1 MKHKALKTLSIWML
15 LLVGCIFT
23 LSLTGVAAASGPI
36 MPISVTWLIGI
47 GLAGVIGRAEGYPD
61 YSYDGLNK
69 LIPVLFAAE
78 AREKF
83 YASTC
88 LEDITMEGIV
98 GANEIKQMGDRIW
111 IPTTPDVPV
120 EDHYKGDQFEV
131 NYLESP
137 GVEMTVDYAKRFAF
151 GVDEIDLKQVKIKD
165 WISRYAG
172 DANKQ
177 VKIAVERQVFSTIYA
192 DVDASNAGLT
202 AGQDANINLG
212 VTGTPVTITKTN
224 VIDKILDAAECL
236 SDNNVPEDDNW
247 WMVIPNWMATL
258 IKGSD
263 LKNASLTGDDKSP
276 LRNKGLIGEI
286 DRFKIYKSNL
296 LTKDTGTTNYHV
308 LFGHRSAIWFVTQY
322 TKVKMFEPEKG
333 FAQAMKGLNVHGHG
347 VLQGKAIGEMVVT
360 K

>member
-1 MKHKALKTLSIWML
+1 MKHNSIKTFSIWML
-15 LLVGCIFT
+15 GLMVSVFGLGLLGI
-23 LSLTGVAAASGPI
+23 AASGNPVAA
-36 MPISVTWLIGI
+36 ISFTWLIPVMGLI
-47 GLAGVIGRAEGYPD
+47 GQASGYPD
-61 YSYDGLNK
+61 YSYDGLSK
-69 LIPVLFAAE
+69 LIPVLFASE

-88 LEDITMEGIV
+88 LEDITMEGIT
-98 GANEIKQMGDRIW
+98 GAEDIKKMGDRIW

-120 EDHYKGDQFEV
+120 EDHFKGDEFDV

-151 GVDEIDLKQVKIKD
+151 GVDEIDLKQEKIKD
-165 WISRYAG
+165 WISRYAA

-177 VKIAVERQVFSTIYA
+177 VKIAIERQVFSTAYA
-192 DVDASNAGLT
+192 DVDASNAGAT
-202 AGQDANINLG
+202 AGQDSNVDLG
-212 VTGTPVTITKTN
+212 ATGSSLAITKTN
-224 VIDKILDAAECL
+224 VIDKILDCAEVL

-247 WMVIPNWMATL
+247 WMVLPNWMATL

-296 LTKDTGTTNYHV
+296 LAKDTGTSDYHV

-322 TKVKMFEPEKG
+322 TKVKMFEPEKS
-333 FAQAMKGLNVHGHG
+333 FTQAMKGLNVHGHG
-347 VLQGKAIGEMVVT
+347 VLQPTAIGEMVV
-360 K
+360 KRG